1 MDCDGEFGFDTGRV
15 CTKLD
20 VKTHP
25 TGDSDYLA
33 SFCFGTGSTC
43 GSEVLSFN
51 KTLKLRAPGVI
62 LAKSLDGVSKIPHVG
77 GNKQVLILL
86 RYFPR
91 EHGPPST
98 RQVLH
103 KKNIFILTTIR
114 YGIPFMKGIKHLL
127 DK

>member
-20 VKTHP
+20 VKTHS

-43 GSEVLSFN
+43 DSEVLSFN

-62 LAKSLDGVSKIPHVG
+62 LAKSLDGVSKIPHVS
-77 GNKQVLILL
+77 GNKQVLIFA
-86 RYFPR
+86 RYFVKDTSP
-91 EHGPPST
+91 
-98 RQVLH
+98 
-103 KKNIFILTTIR
+103 NFIFSL
-114 YGIPFMKGIKHLL
+114 KGIDFWL
-127 DK
+127 